1 MQTHFGHQSLLNPCF
16 DRKIA
21 FRTYASSISTPERQQ
36 SQNGGSRRQL
46 LQSAASVV
54 LLASTS
60 GRALAEEGPV
70 VRLDLA
76 PDQSKYNAADEN
88 LRDAAYLLQKAL
100 NAEQVQEEE
109 RLWTELI
116 DKYQDS
122 EAPWKADVVG
132 RAYGNRGNSRSR
144 QGRME
149 EALADFNVAIQL
161 CPWSVDPLLNRGV
174 VYEAL
179 GRYDDAVTD
188 YRAVLKAQPNDPSG
202 WNNLGNCRMAQGA
215 WQDAADFYGKA
226 YKLAPGFSFAAA
238 NQSLALYQLGK
249 TNEATRTMKS
259 LLRRYPDFPDIRA
272 ALTAASWRAGDL
284 GEAESNWSRVEDP
297 RYGDPKWLERWRR
310 WPPQI
315 RADLEN
321 FLNIRA
327 SSPIGQPAT

>member
-1 MQTHFGHQSLLNPCF
+1 MQTHSKVFDILKPCKRVNKLF
-16 DRKIA
+16 
-21 FRTYASSISTPERQQ
+21 TTCASSVSASNRHQAHI
-36 SQNGGSRRQL
+36 GFSRRHL
-46 LQSAASVV
+46 LQSAGVVV
-54 LLASTS
+54 LLAST
-60 GRALAEEGPV
+60 GGTAWAEGGPV

-76 PDQSKYNAADEN
+76 PDQSKYNAADES

-100 NAEQVQEEE
+100 NADQVQEEE

-122 EAPWKADVVG
+122 DAIWKADVVG

-144 QGRME
+144 QGKME
-149 EALADFNVAIQL
+149 EALTDFNKAIAL

-179 GRYDDAVTD
+179 GRYDDAVVD
-188 YRAVLKAQPNDPSG
+188 YQAVLKAQPNDPSG

-249 TNEATRTMKS
+249 TKEAIRTMKS
-259 LLRRYPDFPDIRA
+259 LLRRYPDFPDMRA
-272 ALTAASWRAGDL
+272 ALTAASWRAGEL